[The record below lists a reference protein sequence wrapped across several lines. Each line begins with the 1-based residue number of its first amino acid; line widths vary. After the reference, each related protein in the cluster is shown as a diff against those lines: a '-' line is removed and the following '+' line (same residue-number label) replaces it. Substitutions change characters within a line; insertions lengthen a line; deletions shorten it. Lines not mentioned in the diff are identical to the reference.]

1 MAFGQQ
7 YPLGVVQ
14 RFVSMVIDK
23 GASFRCAAGAL
34 ELLTPPASPE
44 ENSPVWS
51 TGRLWLLRIG
61 LAALDRPKI
70 IADDW
75 VLMLD
80 HSIQIG
86 RYKCLVIL
94 GLRLVDFTIARPLQH
109 RDMELIDLVPME
121 SATKQTVALCLE
133 NAAAKTGVPRAI
145 LSDHGADLHG
155 AIEIFQRQHP
165 ETSEFY
171 DIKHKAACLLK
182 ARLERDA
189 QWKQFASLAGQAKF
203 ATQQTD
209 AACLVPPSQRSKAR
223 FMNLGDLVKWGR
235 NTLALLDDPSHLEGL
250 PVSSEQAQSKLGWL
264 AQFRESL
271 AKWSAY
277 HEVIEATLDFVRCRG
292 IYVGAGQDLANALP
306 PASEE
311 AANEL
316 RGELIAFVTAE
327 SSKARAGEILPGTT
341 EVLES
346 CFGKLKA
353 MEDGQSKSGFTG
365 LVLSLGAMVSTWTAE
380 AIRKALEEFSV
391 RDVTNWCREK
401 LGITVQSQRRQVYGK
416 LKCATK
422 PG

>member
-1 MAFGQQ
+1 VPRGQQ

-14 RFVSMVIDK
+14 RFVALVIDQ
-23 GASFRCAAGAL
+23 GASFRCAAAAL
-34 ELLTPPASPE
+34 DLLWPPMGPEEASPA
-44 ENSPVWS
+44 WS

-61 LAALDRPKI
+61 LAALTGPKV
-70 IADDW
+70 IAADW
-75 VLMLD
+75 IWMID

-86 RYKCLVIL
+86 PCKCLVIL
-94 GLRLVDFTIARPLQH
+94 GLRLGAFTIAGPLRHQ
-109 RDMELIDLVPME
+109 DMELIDLVPMD
-121 SATKQTVALCLE
+121 SATKHTVAACLE
-133 NAAAKTGVPRAI
+133 GAVAKTGAPRAI
-145 LSDHGADLHG
+145 LSDHAADLHG
-155 AIEIFQRQHP
+155 AIEIFRGQHP
-165 ETSEFY
+165 ETSELY

-182 ARLERDA
+182 ARLEKDE

-223 FMNLGDLVKWGR
+223 FMNLGGLVKWGWE
-235 NTLALLDDPSHLEGL
+235 TLALLDDPSPLKGL

-264 AQFRESL
+264 AGFREPL

-277 HEVIEATLDFVRCRG
+277 HKVIEATLDFVRRRG
-292 IYVGAGQDLANALP
+292 IYVGAGHDLANALP
-306 PASEE
+306 PGSDE

-316 RGELIAFVTAE
+316 REELIAFVTAE
-327 SSKARAGEILPGTT
+327 SSKVRTGEILPGTT

-380 AIRKALEEFSV
+380 AIGKALEQFSV

-401 LGITVQSQRRQVYGK
+401 LGVTVQSQRRQAYGK

>member
-1 MAFGQQ
+1 
-7 YPLGVVQ
+7 
-14 RFVSMVIDK
+14 
-23 GASFRCAAGAL
+23 
-34 ELLTPPASPE
+34 
-44 ENSPVWS
+44 
-51 TGRLWLLRIG
+51 
-61 LAALDRPKI
+61 
-70 IADDW
+70 
-75 VLMLD
+75 
-80 HSIQIG
+80 
-86 RYKCLVIL
+86 
-94 GLRLVDFTIARPLQH
+94 
-109 RDMELIDLVPME
+109 MELIDLVPME

-306 PASEE
+306 PVSEE

-401 LGITVQSQRRQVYGK
+401 LGISVQSQRRQVYGK